1 MDGFEVYKTYLAI
14 KLHFTRDNYNFDQYN
29 GGTRATN
36 DSFNRRNDRFFFHR
50 IAKKYKTDIVDF
62 IVSGFVIDSN
72 TWVGDLSTSTA
83 EQKYLQYVKRRDG
96 FSYYFKLDMMHLLK
110 KADGNFNKIFKCYT
124 KIIEP
129 VSLDEAYLDVTS
141 SHYCEGNANEMA
153 HQIRNKIFNDLKIT
167 ASAGIAS
174 NKFLAKLA
182 SEWRKPNGQFSITD
196 EMTKEFIRKLP
207 IRKIIGV
214 GEKTEKECSGLNSG
228 QIILLENLRFYKEET
243 NADESF
249 AKKLS
254 NLAEIYV
261 NDAYGTTHR
270 EHASTAT
277 MAKFFVLKC
286 PGILLE
292 NEITSLKKLMDN
304 PSGPVT
310 AIIGGAKVSSKI
322 SVIANMLDVVD
333 NLIIGGGMAYTF
345 IKNNGG
351 AIGDSIFEKDKLNDC
366 SEIISLAEQKN
377 VNVFLPED
385 VVASNEFSNEGLKKA
400 VNIYNIPKG
409 WQGLDIGPLTIS
421 KFEKIV
427 TESKTILWNGP
438 MGVFEMPAFEQGTL
452 AIAKSVAKATSNGA
466 FSLIGGGDSV
476 AAIKKFNLQ
485 NEVSFISTG
494 GGAMLESLEGKIL
507 PGIKALN

>member
-1 MDGFEVYKTYLAI
+1 MKSINQIDFS
-14 KLHFTRDNYNFDQYN
+14 Q
-29 GGTRATN
+29 
-36 DSFNRRNDRFFFHR
+36 
-50 IAKKYKTDIVDF
+50 KKAFVRVDF
-62 IVSGFVIDSN
+62 NVPFDDSGQISDNSRIVAALPTIKYILSSGGSCILASHLGRPKGK
-72 TWVGDLSTSTA
+72 TKDLSLSKLVPELEKLLST
-83 EQKYLQYVKRRDG
+83 KVL
-96 FSYYFKLDMMHLLK
+96 FSD
-110 KADGNFNKIFKCYT
+110 DCI
-124 KIIEP
+124 
-129 VSLDEAYLDVTS
+129 
-141 SHYCEGNANEMA
+141 
-153 HQIRNKIFNDLKIT
+153 
-167 ASAGIAS
+167 
-174 NKFLAKLA
+174 
-182 SEWRKPNGQFSITD
+182 
-196 EMTKEFIRKLP
+196 
-207 IRKIIGV
+207 
-214 GEKTEKECSGLNSG
+214 GEKTESQCSRLKPGEV
-228 QIILLENLRFYKEET
+228 ILLENLRFYKEET
-243 NADESF
+243 NADENF

-270 EHASTAT
+270 EHASTST
-277 MAKFFVLKC
+277 MAKFFDLKS

-292 NEITSLKKLMDN
+292 NEIASLKKLMDN

-366 SEIISLAEQKN
+366 SKIMSLAEQKN

-438 MGVFEMPAFEQGTL
+438 MGVFEMPSFEQGTL

-485 NEVSFISTG
+485 DEVSFISTG

-507 PGIKALN
+507 PGIKVLN

>member
-1 MDGFEVYKTYLAI
+1 MKSINQIDFSE
-14 KLHFTRDNYNFDQYN
+14 
-29 GGTRATN
+29 
-36 DSFNRRNDRFFFHR
+36 
-50 IAKKYKTDIVDF
+50 KKAFVRVDF
-62 IVSGFVIDSN
+62 NVPFDDAGRISDNSRIVAALPTIKHILSSGGSCILASHLGRPKGK
-72 TWVGDLSTSTA
+72 TKDLSLSKLVPELEKLLST
-83 EQKYLQYVKRRDG
+83 KVL
-96 FSYYFKLDMMHLLK
+96 FSD
-110 KADGNFNKIFKCYT
+110 DCI
-124 KIIEP
+124 
-129 VSLDEAYLDVTS
+129 
-141 SHYCEGNANEMA
+141 
-153 HQIRNKIFNDLKIT
+153 
-167 ASAGIAS
+167 
-174 NKFLAKLA
+174 
-182 SEWRKPNGQFSITD
+182 
-196 EMTKEFIRKLP
+196 
-207 IRKIIGV
+207 
-214 GEKTEKECSGLNSG
+214 GEKTESQCSRLKPGEV
-228 QIILLENLRFYKEET
+228 ILLENLRFYKEET

-270 EHASTAT
+270 EHASTST
-277 MAKFFVLKC
+277 MAKFFDLKS

-304 PSGPVT
+304 PTGPVT

-421 KFEKIV
+421 KFKKIV

-438 MGVFEMPAFEQGTL
+438 MGVFEMPSFEQGTL

-485 NEVSFISTG
+485 DEVSFISTG

-507 PGIKALN
+507 PGIKVLN

>member
-1 MDGFEVYKTYLAI
+1 MKSINQIDFSE
-14 KLHFTRDNYNFDQYN
+14 
-29 GGTRATN
+29 
-36 DSFNRRNDRFFFHR
+36 
-50 IAKKYKTDIVDF
+50 KKAFVRVDF
-62 IVSGFVIDSN
+62 NVPFDDAGRISDNSRIVAALPTIKHILSSGGSCILASHLGRPKGK
-72 TWVGDLSTSTA
+72 TKDLSLSKLVPELEKLLST
-83 EQKYLQYVKRRDG
+83 KVL
-96 FSYYFKLDMMHLLK
+96 FSD
-110 KADGNFNKIFKCYT
+110 DCI
-124 KIIEP
+124 
-129 VSLDEAYLDVTS
+129 
-141 SHYCEGNANEMA
+141 
-153 HQIRNKIFNDLKIT
+153 
-167 ASAGIAS
+167 
-174 NKFLAKLA
+174 
-182 SEWRKPNGQFSITD
+182 
-196 EMTKEFIRKLP
+196 
-207 IRKIIGV
+207 
-214 GEKTEKECSGLNSG
+214 GEKTESQCSRLKPGEV
-228 QIILLENLRFYKEET
+228 ILLENLRFYKEET

-277 MAKFFVLKC
+277 MAKFFDLKS

-292 NEITSLKKLMDN
+292 NEIASLKKLMDN

-421 KFEKIV
+421 KFKKIV

-438 MGVFEMPAFEQGTL
+438 MGVFEMPSFEQGTL

-485 NEVSFISTG
+485 DEVSFISTG

>member
-1 MDGFEVYKTYLAI
+1 MKSINQIDFSE
-14 KLHFTRDNYNFDQYN
+14 
-29 GGTRATN
+29 
-36 DSFNRRNDRFFFHR
+36 
-50 IAKKYKTDIVDF
+50 KKAFVRVDF
-62 IVSGFVIDSN
+62 NVPFDDSGRISDNSRIVAALPTIKYILSSGGSCILASHLGRPKGKTKDMSLSKLVPELEKL
-72 TWVGDLSTSTA
+72 LST
-83 EQKYLQYVKRRDG
+83 KVL
-96 FSYYFKLDMMHLLK
+96 FSD
-110 KADGNFNKIFKCYT
+110 DCI
-124 KIIEP
+124 
-129 VSLDEAYLDVTS
+129 
-141 SHYCEGNANEMA
+141 
-153 HQIRNKIFNDLKIT
+153 
-167 ASAGIAS
+167 
-174 NKFLAKLA
+174 
-182 SEWRKPNGQFSITD
+182 
-196 EMTKEFIRKLP
+196 
-207 IRKIIGV
+207 
-214 GEKTEKECSGLNSG
+214 GEKTESQCSDLKPGEV
-228 QIILLENLRFYKEET
+228 ILLENLRFYKEET

-270 EHASTAT
+270 EHASTST
-277 MAKFFVLKC
+277 MAKFFDLKS

-292 NEITSLKKLMDN
+292 NEIASLKKLMDN

-351 AIGDSIFEKDKLNDC
+351 TIGDSIFEKDKLNDC
-366 SEIISLAEQKN
+366 SEIISLAEEKN

-385 VVASNEFSNEGLKKA
+385 VVASNEFSNEGLTKA

-409 WQGLDIGPLTIS
+409 WQGLDIGPLTVS

-438 MGVFEMPAFEQGTL
+438 MGVFEMPTFEQGTL
-452 AIAKSVAKATSNGA
+452 AIAKSVAKATSSGA
-466 FSLIGGGDSV
+466 YSLIGGGDSV

-485 NEVSFISTG
+485 DEVSFISTG
-494 GGAMLESLEGKIL
+494 GGAMLESLEGKTL
-507 PGIKALN
+507 PGIKALI

>member
-1 MDGFEVYKTYLAI
+1 MKNIDTVSLSEKRVL
-14 KLHFTRDNYNFDQYN
+14 LR
-29 GGTRATN
+29 
-36 DSFNRRNDRFFFHR
+36 
-50 IAKKYKTDIVDF
+50 VDF
-62 IVSGFVIDSN
+62 NVPFDDAGRISDNSRIVAALPTIKHILSSGGSCILASHLGRPKGK
-72 TWVGDLSTSTA
+72 TKDLSLSKLVPELEKLLST
-83 EQKYLQYVKRRDG
+83 KVL
-96 FSYYFKLDMMHLLK
+96 FSD
-110 KADGNFNKIFKCYT
+110 DCI
-124 KIIEP
+124 
-129 VSLDEAYLDVTS
+129 
-141 SHYCEGNANEMA
+141 
-153 HQIRNKIFNDLKIT
+153 
-167 ASAGIAS
+167 
-174 NKFLAKLA
+174 
-182 SEWRKPNGQFSITD
+182 
-196 EMTKEFIRKLP
+196 
-207 IRKIIGV
+207 
-214 GEKTEKECSGLNSG
+214 GEKTESQCSRLKPGEV
-228 QIILLENLRFYKEET
+228 ILLENLRFYKEET

-270 EHASTAT
+270 EHASTST
-277 MAKFFVLKC
+277 MAKFFDLKS

-304 PSGPVT
+304 PTGPVT

-485 NEVSFISTG
+485 DEVSFISTG

-507 PGIKALN
+507 PGIKVLN

>member
-1 MDGFEVYKTYLAI
+1 MKSINQIDFSE
-14 KLHFTRDNYNFDQYN
+14 
-29 GGTRATN
+29 
-36 DSFNRRNDRFFFHR
+36 
-50 IAKKYKTDIVDF
+50 KKAFVRVDF
-62 IVSGFVIDSN
+62 NVPFDDAGRISDNSRIVAALPTIKYILSSGGSCILASHLGRPKGK
-72 TWVGDLSTSTA
+72 TKDLSLSKLVPELEKLLST
-83 EQKYLQYVKRRDG
+83 KVL
-96 FSYYFKLDMMHLLK
+96 FSD
-110 KADGNFNKIFKCYT
+110 DCI
-124 KIIEP
+124 
-129 VSLDEAYLDVTS
+129 
-141 SHYCEGNANEMA
+141 
-153 HQIRNKIFNDLKIT
+153 
-167 ASAGIAS
+167 
-174 NKFLAKLA
+174 
-182 SEWRKPNGQFSITD
+182 
-196 EMTKEFIRKLP
+196 
-207 IRKIIGV
+207 
-214 GEKTEKECSGLNSG
+214 GEKTESQCSDLKPGEV
-228 QIILLENLRFYKEET
+228 ILLENLRFYKEEI

-277 MAKFFVLKC
+277 MAKFFDIKC

-304 PSGPVT
+304 PTGPVT

-351 AIGDSIFEKDKLNDC
+351 AIGDSIFEKDNLNDC

-427 TESKTILWNGP
+427 IESKTILWNGP
-438 MGVFEMPAFEQGTL
+438 MGVFELPAFEHGTL
-452 AIAKSVAKATSNGA
+452 AIAKSVAKATSSGA

-476 AAIKKFNLQ
+476 AAIKKFDLQ
-485 NEVSFISTG
+485 DEVSFISTG
-494 GGAMLESLEGKIL
+494 GGAMLESLEGKTL

>member
-1 MDGFEVYKTYLAI
+1 MKSINQIDFSE
-14 KLHFTRDNYNFDQYN
+14 
-29 GGTRATN
+29 
-36 DSFNRRNDRFFFHR
+36 
-50 IAKKYKTDIVDF
+50 KKAFVRVDF
-62 IVSGFVIDSN
+62 NVPFDDAGRISDNSRIVAALPTIKYILSSGGSCILASHLGRPKGK
-72 TWVGDLSTSTA
+72 TKDLSLSKLVPELEKLLST
-83 EQKYLQYVKRRDG
+83 KVL
-96 FSYYFKLDMMHLLK
+96 FSD
-110 KADGNFNKIFKCYT
+110 DCI
-124 KIIEP
+124 
-129 VSLDEAYLDVTS
+129 
-141 SHYCEGNANEMA
+141 
-153 HQIRNKIFNDLKIT
+153 
-167 ASAGIAS
+167 
-174 NKFLAKLA
+174 
-182 SEWRKPNGQFSITD
+182 
-196 EMTKEFIRKLP
+196 
-207 IRKIIGV
+207 
-214 GEKTEKECSGLNSG
+214 GEKTESQCSRLKPGEV
-228 QIILLENLRFYKEET
+228 ILLENLRFYKEET

-270 EHASTAT
+270 EHASTST
-277 MAKFFVLKC
+277 MAKFFDLKS

-292 NEITSLKKLMDN
+292 NEIASLKKLMDN

-400 VNIYNIPKG
+400 INIYNIPKG

-438 MGVFEMPAFEQGTL
+438 MGVFEMPSFEQGTL

-485 NEVSFISTG
+485 DEVSFISTG

>member
-1 MDGFEVYKTYLAI
+1 MKSINQIDFSE
-14 KLHFTRDNYNFDQYN
+14 
-29 GGTRATN
+29 
-36 DSFNRRNDRFFFHR
+36 
-50 IAKKYKTDIVDF
+50 KKAFVRVDF
-62 IVSGFVIDSN
+62 NVPFDDAGRISDNSRIVAALPTIKYILSSGGSCILASHLGRPKGK
-72 TWVGDLSTSTA
+72 TKDLSLSKLVPELEKLLST
-83 EQKYLQYVKRRDG
+83 KVL
-96 FSYYFKLDMMHLLK
+96 FSD
-110 KADGNFNKIFKCYT
+110 DCI
-124 KIIEP
+124 
-129 VSLDEAYLDVTS
+129 
-141 SHYCEGNANEMA
+141 
-153 HQIRNKIFNDLKIT
+153 
-167 ASAGIAS
+167 
-174 NKFLAKLA
+174 
-182 SEWRKPNGQFSITD
+182 
-196 EMTKEFIRKLP
+196 
-207 IRKIIGV
+207 
-214 GEKTEKECSGLNSG
+214 GEKTESQCSDLKPGEV
-228 QIILLENLRFYKEET
+228 ILLENLRFYKEET

-277 MAKFFVLKC
+277 MAKFFDLKS

-292 NEITSLKKLMDN
+292 NEIASLKKLMDN
-304 PSGPVT
+304 PRRPVT

-400 VNIYNIPKG
+400 INIYNIPKG

-485 NEVSFISTG
+485 DEVSFISTG

-507 PGIKALN
+507 PGIKVLN

>member
-1 MDGFEVYKTYLAI
+1 MKSINQIDFSE
-14 KLHFTRDNYNFDQYN
+14 
-29 GGTRATN
+29 
-36 DSFNRRNDRFFFHR
+36 
-50 IAKKYKTDIVDF
+50 KKAFVRVDF
-62 IVSGFVIDSN
+62 NVPFDDAGRISDNSRIVAALPTIKYILSSGGSCILASHLGRPKGK
-72 TWVGDLSTSTA
+72 TKDLSLSKLVPELEKLLST
-83 EQKYLQYVKRRDG
+83 KVL
-96 FSYYFKLDMMHLLK
+96 FSD
-110 KADGNFNKIFKCYT
+110 DCI
-124 KIIEP
+124 
-129 VSLDEAYLDVTS
+129 
-141 SHYCEGNANEMA
+141 
-153 HQIRNKIFNDLKIT
+153 
-167 ASAGIAS
+167 
-174 NKFLAKLA
+174 
-182 SEWRKPNGQFSITD
+182 
-196 EMTKEFIRKLP
+196 
-207 IRKIIGV
+207 
-214 GEKTEKECSGLNSG
+214 GEKTESQCSDLKPGEV
-228 QIILLENLRFYKEET
+228 ILLENLRFYKEET

-277 MAKFFVLKC
+277 MAKFFDLKS

-292 NEITSLKKLMDN
+292 NEIASLKKLMDN

-452 AIAKSVAKATSNGA
+452 AIAKSVAKATSSGA

-485 NEVSFISTG
+485 DEVSFISTG

-507 PGIKALN
+507 PGIKVLN

>member
-1 MDGFEVYKTYLAI
+1 M
-14 KLHFTRDNYNFDQYN
+14 
-29 GGTRATN
+29 
-36 DSFNRRNDRFFFHR
+36 
-50 IAKKYKTDIVDF
+50 
-62 IVSGFVIDSN
+62 
-72 TWVGDLSTSTA
+72 
-83 EQKYLQYVKRRDG
+83 
-96 FSYYFKLDMMHLLK
+96 
-110 KADGNFNKIFKCYT
+110 
-124 KIIEP
+124 
-129 VSLDEAYLDVTS
+129 
-141 SHYCEGNANEMA
+141 
-153 HQIRNKIFNDLKIT
+153 
-167 ASAGIAS
+167 
-174 NKFLAKLA
+174 
-182 SEWRKPNGQFSITD
+182 
-196 EMTKEFIRKLP
+196 
-207 IRKIIGV
+207 
-214 GEKTEKECSGLNSG
+214 
-228 QIILLENLRFYKEET
+228 ENLRFYKEET

-277 MAKFFVLKC
+277 MAKFFDLKS

-292 NEITSLKKLMDN
+292 NEIASLKKLMDN

-351 AIGDSIFEKDKLNDC
+351 AIGDSIFEKDKFNDC
-366 SEIISLAEQKN
+366 SEIISLSEQKN
-377 VNVFLPED
+377 VNLFLPED
-385 VVASNEFSNEGLKKA
+385 VVASNEFSNEALKKA

-438 MGVFEMPAFEQGTL
+438 MGVFEMPSFEQGTL

-485 NEVSFISTG
+485 DEVSFISTG

-507 PGIKALN
+507 PGIKVLN

>member
-1 MDGFEVYKTYLAI
+1 MKSINQIDFSE
-14 KLHFTRDNYNFDQYN
+14 
-29 GGTRATN
+29 
-36 DSFNRRNDRFFFHR
+36 
-50 IAKKYKTDIVDF
+50 KKAFVRVDF
-62 IVSGFVIDSN
+62 NVPFDDAGRISDNSRIVAALPTIKYILSSGGSCILASHLGRPKGK
-72 TWVGDLSTSTA
+72 TKDLSLSKLVPELEKLLST
-83 EQKYLQYVKRRDG
+83 KVL
-96 FSYYFKLDMMHLLK
+96 FSD
-110 KADGNFNKIFKCYT
+110 DCI
-124 KIIEP
+124 
-129 VSLDEAYLDVTS
+129 
-141 SHYCEGNANEMA
+141 
-153 HQIRNKIFNDLKIT
+153 
-167 ASAGIAS
+167 
-174 NKFLAKLA
+174 
-182 SEWRKPNGQFSITD
+182 
-196 EMTKEFIRKLP
+196 
-207 IRKIIGV
+207 
-214 GEKTEKECSGLNSG
+214 GEKTESQCSRLKPGEV
-228 QIILLENLRFYKEET
+228 ILLENLRFYKEET

-277 MAKFFVLKC
+277 MAKFFDIKS

-304 PSGPVT
+304 PTGPVT

-366 SEIISLAEQKN
+366 SKIMSLAEQKN

-438 MGVFEMPAFEQGTL
+438 MGVFEMPSFEQGTL

-485 NEVSFISTG
+485 DDVSFISTG

-507 PGIKALN
+507 PGIKVLN

>member
-1 MDGFEVYKTYLAI
+1 MKSINQIDFSE
-14 KLHFTRDNYNFDQYN
+14 
-29 GGTRATN
+29 
-36 DSFNRRNDRFFFHR
+36 
-50 IAKKYKTDIVDF
+50 KKAFVRVDF
-62 IVSGFVIDSN
+62 NVPFDDAGRISDNSRIVAALPTIKHILSSGGSCILASHLGRPKGK
-72 TWVGDLSTSTA
+72 TKDLSLSKLVPELEKLLST
-83 EQKYLQYVKRRDG
+83 KVL
-96 FSYYFKLDMMHLLK
+96 FSD
-110 KADGNFNKIFKCYT
+110 DCI
-124 KIIEP
+124 
-129 VSLDEAYLDVTS
+129 
-141 SHYCEGNANEMA
+141 
-153 HQIRNKIFNDLKIT
+153 
-167 ASAGIAS
+167 
-174 NKFLAKLA
+174 
-182 SEWRKPNGQFSITD
+182 
-196 EMTKEFIRKLP
+196 
-207 IRKIIGV
+207 
-214 GEKTEKECSGLNSG
+214 GEKTESQCSDLKPGEV
-228 QIILLENLRFYKEET
+228 ILLENLRFYKEET

-254 NLAEIYV
+254 NLADIYV

-277 MAKFFVLKC
+277 MAKFFDLKS

-292 NEITSLKKLMDN
+292 NEIASLKKLMDN

-366 SEIISLAEQKN
+366 SKIIYLAEQKN

-438 MGVFEMPAFEQGTL
+438 MGVFEMPSFEQGTL

-485 NEVSFISTG
+485 DEVSFISTG

>member
-1 MDGFEVYKTYLAI
+1 MKSINQIDFSE
-14 KLHFTRDNYNFDQYN
+14 
-29 GGTRATN
+29 
-36 DSFNRRNDRFFFHR
+36 
-50 IAKKYKTDIVDF
+50 KKAFVRVDF
-62 IVSGFVIDSN
+62 NVPFDDAGRISDNSRIVAALPTIKYILSSGGSCILASHLGRPKGK
-72 TWVGDLSTSTA
+72 TKDLSLSKLVPELEKLLST
-83 EQKYLQYVKRRDG
+83 KVL
-96 FSYYFKLDMMHLLK
+96 FSD
-110 KADGNFNKIFKCYT
+110 DCI
-124 KIIEP
+124 
-129 VSLDEAYLDVTS
+129 
-141 SHYCEGNANEMA
+141 
-153 HQIRNKIFNDLKIT
+153 
-167 ASAGIAS
+167 
-174 NKFLAKLA
+174 
-182 SEWRKPNGQFSITD
+182 
-196 EMTKEFIRKLP
+196 
-207 IRKIIGV
+207 
-214 GEKTEKECSGLNSG
+214 GEKTESQCSDLKPGEV
-228 QIILLENLRFYKEET
+228 ILLENLRFYEEET

-277 MAKFFVLKC
+277 MAKFFDLKS

-292 NEITSLKKLMDN
+292 NEIASLKKLMDN

-438 MGVFEMPAFEQGTL
+438 MGVFEMPSFEQGTL

-485 NEVSFISTG
+485 DEVSFISTG

-507 PGIKALN
+507 PGIKVLN

>member
-1 MDGFEVYKTYLAI
+1 MKSINQIDFSE
-14 KLHFTRDNYNFDQYN
+14 
-29 GGTRATN
+29 
-36 DSFNRRNDRFFFHR
+36 
-50 IAKKYKTDIVDF
+50 KKAFVRVDF
-62 IVSGFVIDSN
+62 NVPFDDAGRISDNSRIVAALPTIKYILSSGGSCILASHLGRPKGK
-72 TWVGDLSTSTA
+72 TKDLSLSKLVPELEKLLSTTV
-83 EQKYLQYVKRRDG
+83 L
-96 FSYYFKLDMMHLLK
+96 FSD
-110 KADGNFNKIFKCYT
+110 DCI
-124 KIIEP
+124 
-129 VSLDEAYLDVTS
+129 
-141 SHYCEGNANEMA
+141 
-153 HQIRNKIFNDLKIT
+153 
-167 ASAGIAS
+167 
-174 NKFLAKLA
+174 
-182 SEWRKPNGQFSITD
+182 
-196 EMTKEFIRKLP
+196 
-207 IRKIIGV
+207 
-214 GEKTEKECSGLNSG
+214 GEKTESQCSDLKPGEV
-228 QIILLENLRFYKEET
+228 ILLENLRFYKEET

-277 MAKFFVLKC
+277 MAKFFDIKS

-292 NEITSLKKLMDN
+292 NEIRSLKKLMDN
-304 PSGPVT
+304 PTGPVT

-366 SEIISLAEQKN
+366 SKIMSLAEQKN

-452 AIAKSVAKATSNGA
+452 AIAKSVAKATSSGA

-485 NEVSFISTG
+485 DEVSFISTG

>member
-1 MDGFEVYKTYLAI
+1 MKSINQIDFS
-14 KLHFTRDNYNFDQYN
+14 Q
-29 GGTRATN
+29 
-36 DSFNRRNDRFFFHR
+36 
-50 IAKKYKTDIVDF
+50 KKAFVRVDF
-62 IVSGFVIDSN
+62 NVPFDDSGQISDNSRIVAALPTIKYILSSGGSCILASHLGRPKGKIKELSLSKLVPELEKL
-72 TWVGDLSTSTA
+72 LST
-83 EQKYLQYVKRRDG
+83 KVL
-96 FSYYFKLDMMHLLK
+96 FSD
-110 KADGNFNKIFKCYT
+110 DCI
-124 KIIEP
+124 
-129 VSLDEAYLDVTS
+129 
-141 SHYCEGNANEMA
+141 
-153 HQIRNKIFNDLKIT
+153 
-167 ASAGIAS
+167 
-174 NKFLAKLA
+174 
-182 SEWRKPNGQFSITD
+182 
-196 EMTKEFIRKLP
+196 
-207 IRKIIGV
+207 
-214 GEKTEKECSGLNSG
+214 GEKTESQCSNLKPGEV
-228 QIILLENLRFYKEET
+228 ILLENLRFYKEET

-277 MAKFFVLKC
+277 MAKFFDIKI

-292 NEITSLKKLMDN
+292 NEIRSLKKLMDN
-304 PSGPVT
+304 PTGPVT

-366 SEIISLAEQKN
+366 SKIMSLAEQKD

-385 VVASNEFSNEGLKKA
+385 VVASNEFSNEGLTKA
-400 VNIYNIPKG
+400 ANIYNIPKG
-409 WQGLDIGPLTIS
+409 WQGLDIGTLTIS

-438 MGVFEMPAFEQGTL
+438 MGVFEMPAFEKGTL
-452 AIAKSVAKATSNGA
+452 AIAKSVAKATSSGA

-485 NEVSFISTG
+485 DDVSFISTG

>member
-1 MDGFEVYKTYLAI
+1 MKSINQIDFSE
-14 KLHFTRDNYNFDQYN
+14 
-29 GGTRATN
+29 
-36 DSFNRRNDRFFFHR
+36 
-50 IAKKYKTDIVDF
+50 KKVFVRVDF
-62 IVSGFVIDSN
+62 NVPFDDAGRISDNSRIVAALPTIKHILSSGGSCILASHLGRPKGK
-72 TWVGDLSTSTA
+72 TKDLSLSKLVPELEKLLST
-83 EQKYLQYVKRRDG
+83 KVL
-96 FSYYFKLDMMHLLK
+96 FSD
-110 KADGNFNKIFKCYT
+110 DCI
-124 KIIEP
+124 
-129 VSLDEAYLDVTS
+129 
-141 SHYCEGNANEMA
+141 
-153 HQIRNKIFNDLKIT
+153 
-167 ASAGIAS
+167 
-174 NKFLAKLA
+174 
-182 SEWRKPNGQFSITD
+182 
-196 EMTKEFIRKLP
+196 
-207 IRKIIGV
+207 
-214 GEKTEKECSGLNSG
+214 GEKTESQCSRLKPGEV
-228 QIILLENLRFYKEET
+228 ILLENLRFYKEET

-270 EHASTAT
+270 EHASTST
-277 MAKFFVLKC
+277 MAKFFDLKS

-292 NEITSLKKLMDN
+292 NEIASLKKLMDN
-304 PSGPVT
+304 PRGPVT

-366 SEIISLAEQKN
+366 SKIISLAEQKN

-421 KFEKIV
+421 KFKKIV

-438 MGVFEMPAFEQGTL
+438 MGVFEMPSFEQGTL

-485 NEVSFISTG
+485 DEVSFISTG

-507 PGIKALN
+507 PGIKVLN

>member
-1 MDGFEVYKTYLAI
+1 MKSINQIDFSE
-14 KLHFTRDNYNFDQYN
+14 
-29 GGTRATN
+29 
-36 DSFNRRNDRFFFHR
+36 
-50 IAKKYKTDIVDF
+50 KKAFVRVDF
-62 IVSGFVIDSN
+62 NVPFDDAGRISDNSRIVAALPTIKYILSSGGSCILASHLGRPKGK
-72 TWVGDLSTSTA
+72 TKDLSLSKLVPELEKLLST
-83 EQKYLQYVKRRDG
+83 KVL
-96 FSYYFKLDMMHLLK
+96 FSD
-110 KADGNFNKIFKCYT
+110 DCI
-124 KIIEP
+124 
-129 VSLDEAYLDVTS
+129 
-141 SHYCEGNANEMA
+141 
-153 HQIRNKIFNDLKIT
+153 
-167 ASAGIAS
+167 
-174 NKFLAKLA
+174 
-182 SEWRKPNGQFSITD
+182 
-196 EMTKEFIRKLP
+196 
-207 IRKIIGV
+207 
-214 GEKTEKECSGLNSG
+214 GEKTESQCSRLKPGEV
-228 QIILLENLRFYKEET
+228 ILLENLRFYKEET

-270 EHASTAT
+270 EHASTST
-277 MAKFFVLKC
+277 MAKFFDLKS

-292 NEITSLKKLMDN
+292 NEIASLKKLMDN

-366 SEIISLAEQKN
+366 SKIISLAEQKN

-385 VVASNEFSNEGLKKA
+385 VVASNEFSKEGLKKA

-421 KFEKIV
+421 KFKKIV

-438 MGVFEMPAFEQGTL
+438 MGVFEMPSFEQGTL

-485 NEVSFISTG
+485 DEVSFISTG

-507 PGIKALN
+507 PGIKVLN

>member
-1 MDGFEVYKTYLAI
+1 MKSINQIDFSE
-14 KLHFTRDNYNFDQYN
+14 
-29 GGTRATN
+29 
-36 DSFNRRNDRFFFHR
+36 
-50 IAKKYKTDIVDF
+50 KKAFVRVDF
-62 IVSGFVIDSN
+62 NVPFDDAGRISDNSRIVAALPTIKYILSSGGSCILASHLGRPKGK
-72 TWVGDLSTSTA
+72 TKDLSLSKLVPELEKLLST
-83 EQKYLQYVKRRDG
+83 KVL
-96 FSYYFKLDMMHLLK
+96 FSD
-110 KADGNFNKIFKCYT
+110 DCI
-124 KIIEP
+124 
-129 VSLDEAYLDVTS
+129 
-141 SHYCEGNANEMA
+141 
-153 HQIRNKIFNDLKIT
+153 
-167 ASAGIAS
+167 
-174 NKFLAKLA
+174 
-182 SEWRKPNGQFSITD
+182 
-196 EMTKEFIRKLP
+196 
-207 IRKIIGV
+207 
-214 GEKTEKECSGLNSG
+214 GEKTESQCSRLKPGEV
-228 QIILLENLRFYKEET
+228 ILLENLRFYKEET

-277 MAKFFVLKC
+277 MAKFFDIKS

-400 VNIYNIPKG
+400 INIYNIPKG

-438 MGVFEMPAFEQGTL
+438 MGVFEMPSFEQGTL

-485 NEVSFISTG
+485 DEVSFISTG

>member
-1 MDGFEVYKTYLAI
+1 MKSINQIDFSE
-14 KLHFTRDNYNFDQYN
+14 
-29 GGTRATN
+29 
-36 DSFNRRNDRFFFHR
+36 
-50 IAKKYKTDIVDF
+50 KKAFVRVDF
-62 IVSGFVIDSN
+62 NVPFDDAGRISDNSRIVAALPTIKYILSSGGSCILASHLGRPKGK
-72 TWVGDLSTSTA
+72 TKDLSLSKLVPELEKLLST
-83 EQKYLQYVKRRDG
+83 KVL
-96 FSYYFKLDMMHLLK
+96 FSD
-110 KADGNFNKIFKCYT
+110 DCI
-124 KIIEP
+124 
-129 VSLDEAYLDVTS
+129 
-141 SHYCEGNANEMA
+141 
-153 HQIRNKIFNDLKIT
+153 
-167 ASAGIAS
+167 
-174 NKFLAKLA
+174 
-182 SEWRKPNGQFSITD
+182 
-196 EMTKEFIRKLP
+196 
-207 IRKIIGV
+207 
-214 GEKTEKECSGLNSG
+214 GEKTESQCSRLKPGEV
-228 QIILLENLRFYKEET
+228 ILLENLRFYKEET

-277 MAKFFVLKC
+277 MAKFFDIKS

-304 PSGPVT
+304 PTGPVT

-366 SEIISLAEQKN
+366 SKIISLAEQKN

-438 MGVFEMPAFEQGTL
+438 MGVFEMPSFEQGTL

-485 NEVSFISTG
+485 DEVSFISTG
-494 GGAMLESLEGKIL
+494 GGAMLESLEGKTL
-507 PGIKALN
+507 PGIKVLN

>member
-1 MDGFEVYKTYLAI
+1 MKSINQIDFSE
-14 KLHFTRDNYNFDQYN
+14 
-29 GGTRATN
+29 
-36 DSFNRRNDRFFFHR
+36 
-50 IAKKYKTDIVDF
+50 KKAFVRVDF
-62 IVSGFVIDSN
+62 NVPFDDAGRISDNSRIVAALPTIKHILSSGGSCILASHLGRPKGK
-72 TWVGDLSTSTA
+72 TKDLSLSKLVPELEKLLST
-83 EQKYLQYVKRRDG
+83 KVL
-96 FSYYFKLDMMHLLK
+96 FSD
-110 KADGNFNKIFKCYT
+110 DCI
-124 KIIEP
+124 
-129 VSLDEAYLDVTS
+129 
-141 SHYCEGNANEMA
+141 
-153 HQIRNKIFNDLKIT
+153 
-167 ASAGIAS
+167 
-174 NKFLAKLA
+174 
-182 SEWRKPNGQFSITD
+182 
-196 EMTKEFIRKLP
+196 
-207 IRKIIGV
+207 
-214 GEKTEKECSGLNSG
+214 GEKTESQCSRLKPGEV
-228 QIILLENLRFYKEET
+228 ILLENLRFYKEET

-270 EHASTAT
+270 EHASTST
-277 MAKFFVLKC
+277 MAKFFDLKS

-292 NEITSLKKLMDN
+292 NEIASLKKLMDN

-366 SEIISLAEQKN
+366 SKIIYLAEQKN

-438 MGVFEMPAFEQGTL
+438 MGVFEMPSFEQGTL

-485 NEVSFISTG
+485 DEVSFISTG

-507 PGIKALN
+507 PGIKVLN

>member
-1 MDGFEVYKTYLAI
+1 MKSINQIDFSE
-14 KLHFTRDNYNFDQYN
+14 
-29 GGTRATN
+29 
-36 DSFNRRNDRFFFHR
+36 
-50 IAKKYKTDIVDF
+50 KKAFVRVDF
-62 IVSGFVIDSN
+62 NVPFDDAGRISDNSRIVAALPTIKYILSSGGSCILASHLGRPKGK
-72 TWVGDLSTSTA
+72 TKDLSLSKLVPELEKLLST
-83 EQKYLQYVKRRDG
+83 KVL
-96 FSYYFKLDMMHLLK
+96 FSD
-110 KADGNFNKIFKCYT
+110 DCI
-124 KIIEP
+124 
-129 VSLDEAYLDVTS
+129 
-141 SHYCEGNANEMA
+141 
-153 HQIRNKIFNDLKIT
+153 
-167 ASAGIAS
+167 
-174 NKFLAKLA
+174 
-182 SEWRKPNGQFSITD
+182 
-196 EMTKEFIRKLP
+196 
-207 IRKIIGV
+207 
-214 GEKTEKECSGLNSG
+214 GEKTESQCSRLKPGEV
-228 QIILLENLRFYKEET
+228 ILLENLRFYKEET

-254 NLAEIYV
+254 SLAEIYV

-270 EHASTAT
+270 EHASTST
-277 MAKFFVLKC
+277 MAKFFDLKS

-304 PSGPVT
+304 PTGPVT

-385 VVASNEFSNEGLKKA
+385 VVASNEFSNEGLRK
-400 VNIYNIPKG
+400 VININNIPNG

-421 KFEKIV
+421 NFENIV

-438 MGVFEMPAFEQGTL
+438 MGVFEMPAFEKGTL
-452 AIAKSVAKATSNGA
+452 SIAKSVAKATSSGA

-485 NEVSFISTG
+485 DEVSFISTG

-507 PGIKALN
+507 PGIKVLN